1 MSLKL
6 HREEIAQHNSVD
18 DAWVIVD
25 GAVYDVTSFL
35 ASHPGGLSITEEYL
49 GTDVSRVIRSDEV
62 HSHSSTAFEIL
73 EQYKI
78 GVINNEQVSLYNYIH
93 ACDHVHF
100 CIIWFTNSVH
110 CNGNMADMACKSR
123 V

>member
-6 HREEIAQHNSVD
+6 HREEVAKHNSTD

-35 ASHPGGLSITEEYL
+35 ESHPGGVSITEEHL
-49 GTDVSRVIRSDEV
+49 GTDVSRVIRSDKV
-62 HSHSSTAFEIL
+62 HSHSSTAFELL

-78 GVINNEQVSLYNYIH
+78 GVIKNEQVSHN
-93 ACDHVHF
+93 
-100 CIIWFTNSVH
+100 W
-110 CNGNMADMACKSR
+110 
-123 V
+123 

>member
-6 HREEIAQHNSVD
+6 YHAEVAKHNSID

-35 ASHPGGLSITEEYL
+35 ESHPGGLSITEEHL
-49 GTDVSRVIRSDEV
+49 GTDVSHAIRSAEV

-73 EQYKI
+73 EQYRI
-78 GVINNEQVSLYNYIH
+78 GVINDDHEQV
-93 ACDHVHF
+93 
-100 CIIWFTNSVH
+100 FTWTSQR
-110 CNGNMADMACKSR
+110 KLSFT
-123 V
+123 

>member
-1 MSLKL
+1 MSLEL
-6 HREEIAQHNSVD
+6 YSEEVAKHNNID

-35 ASHPGGLSITEEYL
+35 EDHPGGLSITEEHL

-78 GVINNEQVSLYNYIH
+78 GMINNEQVSHLYH
-93 ACDHVHF
+93 
-100 CIIWFTNSVH
+100 TLP
-110 CNGNMADMACKSR
+110 R
-123 V
+123 

>member
-6 HREEIAQHNSVD
+6 HRAEVAKHNSAD

-35 ASHPGGLSITEEYL
+35 ESHPGGLSVTEEHL
-49 GTDVSRVIRSDEV
+49 GTDVSRLIRSDEV

-78 GVINNEQVSLYNYIH
+78 GVLNYEQVYITH
-93 ACDHVHF
+93 IMRIYIKFSECT
-100 CIIWFTNSVH
+100 IS
-110 CNGNMADMACKSR
+110 
-123 V
+123 